1 MIAHLKPEQSSDLVL
16 GVADKETMEHLATCP
31 QCQAEIEILRQ
42 SLAEFRTTAINW
54 SADAAQQ
61 VALPKVLPRALPRKP
76 LAFPAWARP
85 AWALTAAAVV
95 VAVVLPFA
103 IRRQQSRS
111 AASDAQAQIA
121 RDNQLLAHIDSELGE
136 TTPTPMQP
144 LQIPQQT
151 NIQVSR

>member
-1 MIAHLKPEQSSDLVL
+1 VIAHLKPEQSSDLIL
-16 GVADKETMEHLATCP
+16 GSADKETMAHLAACP
-31 QCQAEIEILRQ
+31 QCQAEIETLRQ
-42 SLAEFRTTAINW
+42 ALAEFRTAAINW

-61 VALPKVLPRALPRKP
+61 VSLPKVLPGAQQKKL

-95 VAVVLPFA
+95 LAVVLPFA
-103 IRRQQSRS
+103 IRRQQRRG

-121 RDNQLLAHIDSELGE
+121 RDNQLLAHIDSEIGE

-144 LQIPQQT
+144 LQMTLQT
-151 NIQVSR
+151 AQ

>member
-1 MIAHLKPEQSSDLVL
+1 VIAHLKPEQSSDLVL
-16 GVADKETMEHLATCP
+16 GVADKETMAHLATCP
-31 QCQAEIEILRQ
+31 QCQAEIETLRQ
-42 SLAEFRTTAINW
+42 TLAEFRTAAINW
-54 SADAAQQ
+54 SGDAARR
-61 VALPKVLPRALPRKP
+61 VSLPKVLPKTLPRKP
-76 LAFPAWARP
+76 LTFPAWARP

-121 RDNQLLAHIDSELGE
+121 RDNQLLAHIDSEVGE

-144 LQIPQQT
+144 LQMTLQT
-151 NIQVSR
+151 AQ